1 MWEDPWS
8 LSADEDLDVRVDLRG
23 DPEPRPNEGEELDG
37 RGDLRGDAEPRPNE
51 GEEPDVRGDAA
62 ENPNEAV
69 AAAGPGEDVE
79 RRPVAVEKP
88 STGHDLCDDV
98 TMAPAACDDFVTA
111 IE

>member
-1 MWEDPWS
+1 MTPARFQGGVVEAEFLWEGPWS
-8 LSADEDLDVRVDLRG
+8 LSADEDL
-23 DPEPRPNEGEELDG
+23 
-37 RGDLRGDAEPRPNE
+37 
-51 GEEPDVRGDAA
+51 DVRGDAA

>member
-1 MWEDPWS
+1 MTPARFQGGVVEAEFLWEG
-8 LSADEDLDVRVDLRG
+8 LSADEDLD
-23 DPEPRPNEGEELDG
+23 G
-37 RGDLRGDAEPRPNE
+37 RGDVRGDAEPRPNE
-51 GEEPDVRGDAA
+51 GEEPDIRGDAA